1 MRSSV
6 LYIAMSLDG
15 YIADCHGA
23 VDWLQGQ
30 IPGKDD
36 MVSYHEFVKGV
47 DTVLMGYNTYRQ
59 ISAELSPNQWM
70 YPDLTTYVITH
81 KEALSTE
88 NIIFMRE
95 NPCSVVKNLKQ
106 EAGKN
111 IWICGGADIV
121 NQLMQEDAIDIYHIS
136 VIPTI
141 LGNGIRL
148 FEKAEQEIKLQL
160 INTQTYN
167 GITDLVYEH
176 R

>member
-1 MRSSV
+1 
-6 LYIAMSLDG
+6 
-15 YIADCHGA
+15 
-23 VDWLQGQ
+23 
-30 IPGKDD
+30 

>member
-15 YIADCHGA
+15 YIADRQGA

-30 IPGKDD
+30 APGKDD
-36 MVSYHEFVKGV
+36 MVSYHEFVKDV

-59 ISAELSPNQWM
+59 ITEELSPDQWM

-81 KEALSTE
+81 KKAPAAE
-88 NIIFMRE
+88 NIIFSQE
-95 NPCSVVKNLKQ
+95 DPCVIVKKLKQ

-121 NQLMQEDAIDIYHIS
+121 NQLVREDAIDIYHIS
-136 VIPTI
+136 IIPTI

-148 FEKAEQEIKLQL
+148 FEKAEKEIRLQL

-167 GITDLVYEH
+167 GITDLIYKH